1 MRLLGL
7 FALLPTSAA
16 AALIVLPQVGVSLFD
31 PGAGKPPVASEVE
44 SVTAVHGD
52 RLVDPY
58 AWLQDPTD
66 PDVLAYLKAEN
77 DYTETVLAPV
87 AGLVETLFDE
97 MTARIAVEDQT
108 WPVRFGLYWYQ
119 WRIAAGQ
126 EHWNLYRYH
135 GMPDGPRELVLDV
148 NALAREKAYFEV
160 LDWTVSEDGRW
171 FAYLEDS
178 SGGLDYTVH
187 MRDLETGAEVD
198 QPIAGVANMLWDVR
212 GDALYYVAIDGAAR
226 GFEVRRH
233 ARGTDGAEDAVI
245 YTENDPEFSVSVGL
259 TADQRFISISS
270 ASSDTREM
278 YFIDPIAPAEPPV
291 LLLKRRP
298 GITYGATSAG
308 GQVLMRIND
317 TGPNYRAVLTTLS
330 ELEAGGQPADFTE
343 LTPERD
349 DAALV
354 GGIIRSRYIVLS
366 YRRDNRSH
374 FEIHDRGTGAI
385 REVTFDQAAYA
396 IGYDTSFDYASDVFY
411 YNIESPTSPWATYAL
426 DLATGQSTLVQSDPM
441 PAGFDPDNYETR
453 RIVATAA
460 DGTEIPITLAMRRDI
475 PRDGSAPLLLEA
487 YGAYG
492 STYDPYFDR
501 TMLSLL
507 DRGVVYAY
515 AHVRGGG
522 EFGDAWY
529 DGGRLENKMNTFT
542 DVIAVAEHLV
552 AENYTA
558 SDRMALM
565 GISAGGLTVGA
576 VINQRPDLFRVAL
589 LTVPFVDVLTAMMD
603 PALPLTTI
611 EYPEWGD
618 PSIAE
623 EYGWMRAYDPYPNL
637 SAQDYPDML
646 VVAGLT
652 DEQVPYWQPAK
663 YVARL
668 RTLVDADAVVLLATD
683 MDSGHGGDSGRYQG
697 YRRWAM
703 EYAFL
708 LGALGIGE

>member
-31 PGAGKPPVASEVE
+31 PSIGKPPVATEVE
-44 SVTAVHGD
+44 SVVAVHGD

-58 AWLQDPTD
+58 AWLQDPSD

-77 DYTETVLAPV
+77 DYTEAVLAPIE
-87 AGLVETLFDE
+87 GLEDILFAE
-97 MTARIAVEDQT
+97 MTARIVEDDQT
-108 WPVRFGLYWYQ
+108 WPNRFGDYWYQ
-119 WRIAAGQ
+119 WRITGGQ
-126 EHWNLYRYH
+126 EHWNLVRH
-135 GMPDGPRELVLDV
+135 TGGPDGPSELVLDI
-148 NALAREKAYFEV
+148 NALASDHNYFV
-160 LDWTVSEDGRW
+160 IQGWSVSRDGRW
-171 FAYLEDS
+171 LAYLEDTT
-178 SGGLDYTVH
+178 GGLDYAVR
-187 MRDLETGAEVD
+187 MVDLESNAGID
-198 QPIAGVANMLWDVR
+198 QPIPGVSSIVWDTR
-212 GDALYYVAIDGAAR
+212 GEALYYVANDESAR
-226 GFEVRRH
+226 GYQVRRH
-233 ARGTDGAEDAVI
+233 PRGGEGPDQVI
-245 YTENDPEFSVSVGL
+245 YTERDPEFEVSL
-259 TADQRFISISS
+259 ARTADQRFVVISTE
-270 ASSDTREM
+270 SSDTSEM
-278 YFIDPIAPAEPPV
+278 HFIDPFAPDEPPI
-291 LLLKRRP
+291 LLLKRTP
-298 GITYGATSAG
+298 GIQYGATSAG

-317 TGPNYRAVLTTLS
+317 TGPNYRAVTATLA
-330 ELEAGGQPADFTE
+330 EIRAGVRPVDFTVE
-343 LTPERD
+343 MPEQADATLT
-349 DAALV
+349 
-354 GGIIRSRYIVLS
+354 GGVIFARHIVLD
-366 YRRDNRSH
+366 YRRDNRS
-374 FEIHDRGTGAI
+374 ELLIIDRATGASRPI
-385 REVTFDQAAYA
+385 TFDEAAYSL
-396 IGYDTSFDYASDVFY
+396 GYDVPLDYDSDIFY
-411 YNIESPTSPWATYAL
+411 YNIESPVTPWTTYAL
-426 DLATGQSTLVQSDPM
+426 DLATGESTIVQSDPM
-441 PAGFDPDNYETR
+441 PAGFDPANYETR
-453 RIVATAA
+453 RIAAAAA
-460 DGTEIPITLAMRRDI
+460 DGTQIPVTLAMRRDI
-475 PRDGSAPLLLEA
+475 ARDGSAPLLLEA

-492 STYDPYFDR
+492 AAYDPYFDR

-507 DRGVVYAY
+507 DRGVIYAY

-552 AENYTA
+552 AEGYSAT
-558 SDRMALM
+558 DRMALM

-576 VINQRPDLFRVAL
+576 VINQRPDLFQVAL

-603 PALPLTTI
+603 PTLPLTTI

-618 PSIAE
+618 PGVAE

-668 RTLVDADAVVLLATD
+668 RTLIGAESLVLLATD